1 MMFGSD
7 DTLPLSAAVAA
18 TGAGGVLGMYGL
30 TAGLFAAAMFA
41 IDGGGLGQ
49 NGLIVGSTGLLGF
62 LFRYW
67 FKETK
72 RKDAG
77 VWEIADEYR
86 IERDYYREVA
96 NYWQATAFGM
106 PDPPPLPNLESMK
119 AEAREAAREERTKE
133 RKEPRGR
140 R

>member
-1 MMFGSD
+1 MLPGE
-7 DTLPLSAAVAA
+7 DTLPLSVAM
-18 TGAGGVLGMYGL
+18 TSVFGIYGL
-30 TAGLFAAAMFA
+30 TFAVLAAAVFA
-41 IDGGGLGQ
+41 LDGGGLGQ

-106 PDPPPLPNLESMK
+106 PDPPPLPNLDSMK
-119 AEAREAAREERTKE
+119 AEARAQAREDRSKETK
-133 RKEPRGR
+133 KESRGR